1 MDWMILKRVFVGGGK
16 NFVRGGVVSAATVM
30 VMTVTLG
37 IIGGLIFVSA
47 LFSHVLETI
56 KEKVEVSVYFV
67 TTASE
72 QEILAVK
79 SQLEKLP
86 EVVSVSYTSREDI
99 LTQFRSRNV
108 GNQLNLQALDE
119 IGTNPFGGRLDV
131 RAKDPSQYEGITNF
145 LDVSPTLSAGGTSIV
160 DGTNYKQNQD
170 SIYRLTIIINAIR
183 DIGFAIV
190 VVFALASILVAF
202 ATIRLAIYT
211 SKEEIAVMKLVGASN
226 AYVQAPF
233 VVAGIITGSIAATIV
248 LFVLWPVTWYVGA
261 KTVGW
266 FDGFNIGQ
274 YYGSH
279 FLLVFGIVMVSGILL
294 GGVASIFAIRRYL
307 KV

>member
-1 MDWMILKRVFVGGGK
+1 MDWMIIKRVFVGGGK
-16 NFVRGGVVSAATVM
+16 NFVRGGAVSVATVL
-30 VMTVTLG
+30 VMTVTLA

-47 LFSHVLETI
+47 LLSYTLESI
-56 KEKVEVSVYFV
+56 KEKVDVSVYFV

-72 QEILAVK
+72 QSILAVK
-79 SQLEKLP
+79 DQLGRLP
-86 EVVSVSYTSREDI
+86 EVEKVSYTSREDI
-99 LTQFRSRNV
+99 LTQFRSRNA

-131 RAKDPSQYEGITNF
+131 HAKDPSQYEAISKF

-160 DGTNYKQNQD
+160 DGTNYKQNQE
-170 SIYRLTIIINAIR
+170 SIQRLTVIINAIR
-183 DIGFAIV
+183 DIGFAV
-190 VVFALASILVAF
+190 VLIFAIASILIAF

-211 SKEEIAVMKLVGASN
+211 SKDEIAVMKLVGASN

-233 VVAGIITGSIAATIV
+233 VVAGIITGAIAATIV
-248 LFVLWPVTWYVGA
+248 LIALWPATWYAGI

-266 FDGFNIGQ
+266 FDGFNIGK
-274 YYGSH
+274 YYVSH
-279 FLLVFGIVMVSGILL
+279 FFWVFGIVMGSGIVL
-294 GGVASIFAIRRYL
+294 GSVASIFAIRKYL